1 MPGVAASSIRILT
14 LVAGILVAIA
24 GSRSAASIAH
34 HGTAAGTP
42 CFREQPHDVR
52 SHLAD
57 PAAPADREF
66 PDAGLDEQSDP
77 DESDEF
83 DRSHPGCSTFPPFQ
97 FGRGTWS
104 ELARPRDLRG
114 GANHVRGPPAAV

>member
-24 GSRSAASIAH
+24 GSRSEASIAH
-34 HGTAAGTP
+34 EP
-42 CFREQPHDVR
+42 
-52 SHLAD
+52 
-57 PAAPADREF
+57 
-66 PDAGLDEQSDP
+66 SDP

-83 DRSHPGCSTFPPFQ
+83 DRSHPGCSTVPPFQ
-97 FGRGTWS
+97 VGRGTWS